1 MENKEIMD
9 RLDSLSK
16 QITEISET
24 VNGKSEDKEEKKNS
38 IRWSLTILKWLWW
51 LWVMFLGWDTIVLFL
66 TCYKVGDIE
75 IASLFGV
82 AVIAFTV
89 IFKNV
94 TKNMLRPER
103 LSDDE
108 QREKNKKKE
117 EKKHRKELKKQGKI
131 GEMQAYLEKN
141 GYSVTKEGEEDV
153 RY

>member
-24 VNGKSEDKEEKKNS
+24 VNGKSENKEEKKNDICWPLS
-38 IRWSLTILKWLWW
+38 ILKWLWW
-51 LWVMFLGWDTIVLFL
+51 LWFMFLGWDTIVFFL
-66 TCYKVGDIE
+66 MCYKVGDIE
-75 IASLFGV
+75 IASLFGITM
-82 AVIAFTV
+82 IAFTV

-103 LSDDE
+103 LSDYE

-141 GYSVTKEGEEDV
+141 GYCVTKEEE
-153 RY
+153 